1 MVETPPNIPMGK
13 GSISHSIR
21 DELFSTGLNISRF
34 LESSDSG
41 SPPVIK
47 ITDVSEKIY
56 LVFRFRIIEFLG
68 TQEMH
73 LVQ

>member
-47 ITDVSEKIY
+47 ITDDSEKIY
-56 LVFRFRIIEFLG
+56 LDFRLDNRILRNIGNAFG
-68 TQEMH
+68 I
-73 LVQ
+73 